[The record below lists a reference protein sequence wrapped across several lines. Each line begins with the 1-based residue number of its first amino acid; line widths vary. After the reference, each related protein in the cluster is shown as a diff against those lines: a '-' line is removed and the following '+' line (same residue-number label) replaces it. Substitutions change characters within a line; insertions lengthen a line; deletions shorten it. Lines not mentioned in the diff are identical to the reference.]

1 MIILND
7 HNKGPYAEL
16 RERMRTVDRCAY
28 ISATGTGKSYVGAK
42 LIEDEGY
49 KALILVPSE
58 EIRKGWK
65 SLLPDIPV
73 ETYYALHKADLNG
86 VDLLICDEMH
96 HLGAEVWGKN
106 FNGLVDKFPG
116 KILGMT
122 ATPVRFLDKGR
133 NMVDELFGGEQVTG
147 VELPEAIE
155 KGLLPAFDYITALY
169 NLPEYLPGEEFRNET
184 TEKLYA
190 KLDAMSN
197 SYSFQNILR
206 KHMSK
211 GSHKVVVFVSRID
224 EIPSMMKIVKDAFPL
239 AGHFQAHSDMTDG
252 DRRLAI
258 KAFRSS
264 GETAFLYT
272 VDLLNEG
279 VHIPGVDT
287 VVMFR
292 RTQSPNV
299 YLQQLGRALSTDMKG
314 KRVQIFDFVANHDNL
329 KTCLGAGST
338 VIDWIRNG
346 IGDPSRQI
354 IVQDYAMEEWELIRK
369 LRDTIFRLWDSPDKR
384 AKFYQDI
391 RELYLTEGGLEKL
404 QEMYPDLRRNYIQVA
419 ANHLGL
425 VEKKRPNLTE
435 EAKQYI
441 AAHPEMK
448 SDEVLKAL
456 PDFTIHQIRA
466 YRNKLGYY
474 DKKVTWTEEMDQ
486 TILDHFDLSAPELCK
501 QFFPGIS
508 TTTVHNRKKSLGW
521 KAPEREEWSEDKIQR
536 FTELYVHGGTRWV
549 QQDSE
554 FQGMSSYKV
563 QKWADRF
570 RLKRDGRPVNL
581 NWSREETL
589 ILEEELRKP
598 KAARHS
604 FEEIASLMPRH
615 TPLAVKRRMK
625 RMMDKKETWLK

>member
-1 MIILND
+1 M
-7 HNKGPYAEL
+7 EL
-16 RERMRTVDRCAY
+16 REKLKNTDRCAY
-28 ISATGTGKSYVGAK
+28 ISATGTGKSYVGGK

-65 SLLPDIPV
+65 EILPMVSV
-73 ETYYALHKADLNG
+73 EAYYGLHKADLAG

-96 HLGAEVWGKN
+96 HLGAEVWGRN
-106 FNGLVDKFPG
+106 FNGLVDGFNG

-122 ATPVRFLDKGR
+122 ATPVRFLDNGR

-169 NLPEYLPGEEFRNET
+169 NLPAYMPGEDFRNET

-197 SYSFQNILR
+197 SYSFQNILL
-206 KHMSK
+206 KHMAK
-211 GSHKVVVFVSRID
+211 GNHKVVVFVSRID
-224 EIPSMMKIVKDAFPL
+224 EIPSMMKIVKDAFPQ

-252 DRRLAI
+252 DRKLSI

-264 GETAFLYT
+264 RKTAFLYT

-287 VVMFR
+287 VIMFR

-299 YLQQLGRALSTDMKG
+299 YLQQLGRALSSDMKG
-314 KRVQIFDFVANHDNL
+314 RRVQIFDFVANHDNL
-329 KTCLGAGST
+329 KTCLGAGTS
-338 VIDWIRNG
+338 VIDWIRDG
-346 IGDPSRQI
+346 ISNPQRQI

-369 LRDTIFRLWDSPDKR
+369 LRDQIFRLWDSPDKR

-404 QEMYPDLRRNYIQVA
+404 QGMYPDLRRNYIQTVA
-419 ANHLGL
+419 YHLGL
-425 VEKKRPNLTE
+425 VEKVHSKLTK
-435 EAKQYI
+435 EAKEFI

-448 SDEVLKAL
+448 SEEVAL
-456 PDFTIHQIRA
+456 ELPGFSLYQVRT

-474 DKKVTWTEEMDQ
+474 DKKVVWTTERDQ
-486 TILDHFDLSAPELCK
+486 RILENIDLPARKIRDLYFPDLSV
-501 QFFPGIS
+501 
-508 TTTVHNRKKSLGW
+508 TTVHNRKKSLGW
-521 KAPEREEWSEDKIQR
+521 KAQEKEEWPEDKIQR
-536 FTELYVHGGTRWV
+536 FSDLYIHGGTRWV
-549 QQDSE
+549 QQDPE
-554 FQGMSSYKV
+554 FLHMSSHRIGQV
-563 QKWADRF
+563 AERF
-570 RLKRDGRPVNL
+570 HLKRDGRPINF

-598 KAARHS
+598 KVARLS

-615 TPLAVKRRMK
+615 SPLAVKRRMK
-625 RMMDKKETWLK
+625 RMMDKKDTWLK